1 MWGWSILSVK
11 IQRNDFGL
19 FQGEIDQKEGLSEDR
34 RRGLGC
40 STFWFRECGSLSPK
54 RKIPLAI
61 SLIAEELGAP
71 APPPWSL
78 SSIHSSVPP
87 LGSLLSSGP
96 NRAQVPGQLAEAKP
110 AARDR
115 KAHRR
120 WPAVKNYTPKGQPTE
135 LFFWGEGDN
144 YFSFPNNTVTATK
157 QPIDFNF
164 LRFL

>member
-1 MWGWSILSVK
+1 MSVK

-87 LGSLLSSGP
+87 LGSLFSSGP
-96 NRAQVPGQLAEAKP
+96 NARRSRASWQRQSPQQGIAKP
-110 AARDR
+110 TGGGRQLKTTRPRASL
-115 KAHRR
+115 
-120 WPAVKNYTPKGQPTE
+120 Q
-135 LFFWGEGDN
+135 N
-144 YFSFPNNTVTATK
+144 YFFGVRGTITSHSLITP
-157 QPIDFNF
+157 
-164 LRFL
+164 